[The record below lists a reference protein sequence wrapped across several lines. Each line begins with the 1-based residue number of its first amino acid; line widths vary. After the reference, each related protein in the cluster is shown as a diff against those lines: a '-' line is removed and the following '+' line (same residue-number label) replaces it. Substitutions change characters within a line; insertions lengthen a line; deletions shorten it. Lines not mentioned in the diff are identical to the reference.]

1 MRWMMYTYLIL
12 ILEDFAIAVFTAR
25 QQEFFVEVNF
35 LKLNKNNLSQ
45 KLRSHVENSGLDV

>member
-1 MRWMMYTYLIL
+1 MYTYLIL

-25 QQEFFVEVNF
+25 RQEFFVEVNF